1 MTVKSVIAEVKA
13 LGDGEKAEFEA
24 YASVFGNRD
33 SYGDVVQKGAFAAS
47 LKAWDEK
54 GAPIPLLWG
63 HNMADPDFNIGMVT
77 SAEEDE
83 HGLKVVCELDTDS
96 PKGAQVHRLLK
107 QGRVREMSFA
117 FAATSSEYGELDG
130 KSVRFLKEVDLF
142 EVSVVPLGAN
152 PETEVLAVKSPTV
165 NLTLPETLAERFLE
179 VLGGKSLGGPPGT
192 DEEDDDE
199 DTPILRMSPRM
210 RGFRHLRSLIAV
222 ARTSPARMPVNP
234 MKTKRTRKAVRLT
247 LTDSRPCSAP
257 WGATNRK
264 ELST

>member
-47 LKAWDEK
+47 LKAWAEK

-152 PETEVLAVKSPTV
+152 PETGVLAVKSPTV
-165 NLTLPETLAERFLE
+165 NLTLPEALAERFLA

-192 DEEDDDE
+192 DEEDDDDE
-199 DTPILRMSPRM
+199 DTPDSEDESSDEGDSSSEVTDSGGEDEP
-210 RGFRHLRSLIAV
+210 GEDAGESDEDDEDEEG
-222 ARTSPARMPVNP
+222 
-234 MKTKRTRKAVRLT
+234 RKADLDRFETMFRAVGR
-247 LTDSRPCSAP
+247 D
-257 WGATNRK
+257 
-264 ELST
+264 

>member
-47 LKAWDEK
+47 LKAWAEK

-130 KSVRFLKEVDLF
+130 ESVRFLKEVDLF

-165 NLTLPETLAERFLE
+165 NLTLPEVLAERFLA

-192 DEEDDDE
+192 DEEDDDDE
-199 DTPILRMSPRM
+199 DTPDSEDESSDE
-210 RGFRHLRSLIAV
+210 GDSSSEV
-222 ARTSPARMPVNP
+222 
-234 MKTKRTRKAVRLT
+234 
-247 LTDSRPCSAP
+247 TDSGGEDEPGEDAGESDEDEEDEDGKKAALDRFETMFRAV
-257 WGATNRK
+257 GRD
-264 ELST
+264 

>member
-192 DEEDDDE
+192 DEEDDDDE
-199 DTPILRMSPRM
+199 DTPDSEDGSSDEGVSSSGVTDSGGEDEP
-210 RGFRHLRSLIAV
+210 GEDAGESDEDDEGEE
-222 ARTSPARMPVNP
+222 S
-234 MKTKRTRKAVRLT
+234 RKADLDRFETMFRAVGR
-247 LTDSRPCSAP
+247 D
-257 WGATNRK
+257 
-264 ELST
+264 

>member
-192 DEEDDDE
+192 DEEDDDDE
-199 DTPILRMSPRM
+199 DTPDSEDESSDEGDSSSEVTDSGGEDEP
-210 RGFRHLRSLIAV
+210 GEDAGESDEDDEDEEG
-222 ARTSPARMPVNP
+222 
-234 MKTKRTRKAVRLT
+234 RKADLDRFETMFRAVGR
-247 LTDSRPCSAP
+247 D
-257 WGATNRK
+257 
-264 ELST
+264 

>member
-47 LKAWDEK
+47 LKAWSEK

-63 HNMADPDFNIGMVT
+63 HNMSDPDFNIGMVT

-83 HGLKVVCELDTDS
+83 HGLKVVCELDTES

-165 NLTLPETLAERFLE
+165 NLTLPETFAERFLE

-192 DEEDDDE
+192 DEEDDDDE
-199 DTPILRMSPRM
+199 DTPDSEDKSSDEGDSSSEVTDSGGEDDP
-210 RGFRHLRSLIAV
+210 GEDAGESDEDDEDEEG
-222 ARTSPARMPVNP
+222 
-234 MKTKRTRKAVRLT
+234 RKADLARFETMFRAVGR
-247 LTDSRPCSAP
+247 D
-257 WGATNRK
+257 
-264 ELST
+264 

>member
-1 MTVKSVIAEVKA
+1 
-13 LGDGEKAEFEA
+13 
-24 YASVFGNRD
+24 
-33 SYGDVVQKGAFAAS
+33 
-47 LKAWDEK
+47 
-54 GAPIPLLWG
+54 
-63 HNMADPDFNIGMVT
+63 MADPDFNIGMVT

-165 NLTLPETLAERFLE
+165 NLALPETLAERFLE

-192 DEEDDDE
+192 DEEDDDDE
-199 DTPILRMSPRM
+199 DTPDSEDEASDEGDSSSEVTDSGGEDEP
-210 RGFRHLRSLIAV
+210 GEDAGESDEDDEDEEG
-222 ARTSPARMPVNP
+222 
-234 MKTKRTRKAVRLT
+234 RKADL
-247 LTDSRPCSAP
+247 
-257 WGATNRK
+257 NRF
-264 ELST
+264 ETMFRAVGRD

>member
-47 LKAWDEK
+47 LKEWSEK

-192 DEEDDDE
+192 DEEDDDDE
-199 DTPILRMSPRM
+199 DTPDSEDESSDE
-210 RGFRHLRSLIAV
+210 GDSSSEV
-222 ARTSPARMPVNP
+222 
-234 MKTKRTRKAVRLT
+234 
-247 LTDSRPCSAP
+247 TDSGGEDEPGEDAGESDEDDEDEEDQKADLDRFETMFRAV
-257 WGATNRK
+257 GRD
-264 ELST
+264 

>member
-47 LKAWDEK
+47 LKAWAEK
-54 GAPIPLLWG
+54 DAPIPLLWG

-117 FAATSSEYGELDG
+117 FAATSSEYGEIDG

-179 VLGGKSLGGPPGT
+179 VLGGKSLGGPPGA
-192 DEEDDDE
+192 DEEDDDDE
-199 DTPILRMSPRM
+199 DTPDSEDESSDEGVSSSEVTDSGGEDEP
-210 RGFRHLRSLIAV
+210 GEDAGESDEDDEDEEG
-222 ARTSPARMPVNP
+222 
-234 MKTKRTRKAVRLT
+234 RKADLDRFETMFRAVGR
-247 LTDSRPCSAP
+247 D
-257 WGATNRK
+257 
-264 ELST
+264 

>member
-33 SYGDVVQKGAFAAS
+33 SYGDVVQKGAFAGS

-199 DTPILRMSPRM
+199 DTPDSEDESSDE
-210 RGFRHLRSLIAV
+210 GVSSSEV
-222 ARTSPARMPVNP
+222 
-234 MKTKRTRKAVRLT
+234 
-247 LTDSRPCSAP
+247 TDSGGEDEPGEDAGESDEDDEDEEDQKADLDRFETMFRAV
-257 WGATNRK
+257 GRD
-264 ELST
+264 

>member
-47 LKAWDEK
+47 LKAWGEK

-83 HGLKVVCELDTDS
+83 HGLKVVCELDTES

-192 DEEDDDE
+192 DEEDDDDE
-199 DTPILRMSPRM
+199 DTPDSEDKSSDEGDSSSEVTDSGGEDDP
-210 RGFRHLRSLIAV
+210 GEDAGESDEDDEDEEG
-222 ARTSPARMPVNP
+222 
-234 MKTKRTRKAVRLT
+234 RKADLARFETMFRAVGR
-247 LTDSRPCSAP
+247 D
-257 WGATNRK
+257 
-264 ELST
+264 

>member
-33 SYGDVVQKGAFAAS
+33 SYGDVVQKGVFAAS

-192 DEEDDDE
+192 DDDDDDE
-199 DTPILRMSPRM
+199 EEEEDTPASEEATLDEGDSSSEAIDGTSGEDDPGDEAGDSEEDEEDEDGKKAALDRFETM
-210 RGFRHLRSLIAV
+210 FRAIGR
-222 ARTSPARMPVNP
+222 
-234 MKTKRTRKAVRLT
+234 
-247 LTDSRPCSAP
+247 D
-257 WGATNRK
+257 
-264 ELST
+264 

>member
-47 LKAWDEK
+47 LKAWSEK

-77 SAEEDE
+77 SAEEDD

-130 KSVRFLKEVDLF
+130 KNVRFLKEVDLF

-192 DEEDDDE
+192 DEEDDDDE
-199 DTPILRMSPRM
+199 DTPDSEDESSDEGDSSSEVTDSGGEDDP
-210 RGFRHLRSLIAV
+210 GEDAGESDEDDEDEEG
-222 ARTSPARMPVNP
+222 
-234 MKTKRTRKAVRLT
+234 RKADLARFETMFRAVGR
-247 LTDSRPCSAP
+247 D
-257 WGATNRK
+257 
-264 ELST
+264 

>member
-47 LKAWDEK
+47 LKAWAEK

-192 DEEDDDE
+192 DEEDDDDE
-199 DTPILRMSPRM
+199 DTPDSEDESSDE
-210 RGFRHLRSLIAV
+210 GDSSSEV
-222 ARTSPARMPVNP
+222 
-234 MKTKRTRKAVRLT
+234 
-247 LTDSRPCSAP
+247 TDSGGEDEPGEDAGESDEDDEDEEDQKADLDRFETMFRAV
-257 WGATNRK
+257 GRD
-264 ELST
+264 

>member
-152 PETEVLAVKSPTV
+152 PET
-165 NLTLPETLAERFLE
+165 
-179 VLGGKSLGGPPGT
+179 
-192 DEEDDDE
+192 
-199 DTPILRMSPRM
+199 
-210 RGFRHLRSLIAV
+210 
-222 ARTSPARMPVNP
+222 
-234 MKTKRTRKAVRLT
+234 
-247 LTDSRPCSAP
+247 
-257 WGATNRK
+257 
-264 ELST
+264 

>member
-1 MTVKSVIAEVKA
+1 MTVKSVIAEVKS

-130 KSVRFLKEVDLF
+130 KRVRFLKEVDLF

-179 VLGGKSLGGPPGT
+179 VLGGKSLGGPPGAN
-192 DEEDDDE
+192 EEDDDDE
-199 DTPILRMSPRM
+199 DTPDSEDESSDEGVSSSEVTDSGGEDEP
-210 RGFRHLRSLIAV
+210 GEDAGESDED
-222 ARTSPARMPVNP
+222 NEDEEG
-234 MKTKRTRKAVRLT
+234 RKADLDRFETMFRAVGR
-247 LTDSRPCSAP
+247 D
-257 WGATNRK
+257 
-264 ELST
+264 

>member
-47 LKAWDEK
+47 LKAWAEK

-165 NLTLPETLAERFLE
+165 NLTLPEVLAERFLA

-192 DEEDDDE
+192 DEEDDDDE
-199 DTPILRMSPRM
+199 DTPDSEDESSDEGDSSSEVTDSGGEDEP
-210 RGFRHLRSLIAV
+210 GEDTGESDEDDEDEEG
-222 ARTSPARMPVNP
+222 
-234 MKTKRTRKAVRLT
+234 RKADLDRFETMFRAVGR
-247 LTDSRPCSAP
+247 D
-257 WGATNRK
+257 
-264 ELST
+264 

>member
-13 LGDGEKAEFEA
+13 RGDGEKAEFEA

-199 DTPILRMSPRM
+199 DTPDSEDESSDE
-210 RGFRHLRSLIAV
+210 GVSSSSSEV
-222 ARTSPARMPVNP
+222 
-234 MKTKRTRKAVRLT
+234 
-247 LTDSRPCSAP
+247 TDSGGEDEPGEDAGESDEDDEDEEDQKADLDRFETMFRAV
-257 WGATNRK
+257 GRD
-264 ELST
+264 

>member
-47 LKAWDEK
+47 LKAWAEK

-117 FAATSSEYGELDG
+117 FDATSSEYGEIDG

-165 NLTLPETLAERFLE
+165 NLTLPETLAEQFLE

-192 DEEDDDE
+192 DEEDDDDE
-199 DTPILRMSPRM
+199 DTPDSEDESSDE
-210 RGFRHLRSLIAV
+210 GDSSSAV
-222 ARTSPARMPVNP
+222 TDSGGEDEPGEDAGESDEDDEDEED
-234 MKTKRTRKAVRLT
+234 RKADLDRFETMFRAVGR
-247 LTDSRPCSAP
+247 D
-257 WGATNRK
+257 
-264 ELST
+264 

>member
-1 MTVKSVIAEVKA
+1 
-13 LGDGEKAEFEA
+13 
-24 YASVFGNRD
+24 
-33 SYGDVVQKGAFAAS
+33 
-47 LKAWDEK
+47 
-54 GAPIPLLWG
+54 
-63 HNMADPDFNIGMVT
+63 
-77 SAEEDE
+77 
-83 HGLKVVCELDTDS
+83 DTDS

-192 DEEDDDE
+192 DDDDDDE
-199 DTPILRMSPRM
+199 EEEEDTPASEEATLDEGDSSSEAIDGTSGEDDPGDEAGDSEEDEEDEDGKKAALDRFETM
-210 RGFRHLRSLIAV
+210 FRAIGR
-222 ARTSPARMPVNP
+222 
-234 MKTKRTRKAVRLT
+234 
-247 LTDSRPCSAP
+247 D
-257 WGATNRK
+257 
-264 ELST
+264 

>member
-47 LKAWDEK
+47 LKAWSEK

-192 DEEDDDE
+192 NEEDDDDE
-199 DTPILRMSPRM
+199 DTPDSEDESSDEGDSSSEVTDSGGEDEP
-210 RGFRHLRSLIAV
+210 GEDAGESDEDDEDEEG
-222 ARTSPARMPVNP
+222 
-234 MKTKRTRKAVRLT
+234 RKADLDRFETMFRAVGR
-247 LTDSRPCSAP
+247 D
-257 WGATNRK
+257 
-264 ELST
+264 

>member
-165 NLTLPETLAERFLE
+165 NLALPETLAERFLE

-192 DEEDDDE
+192 DEEDDDDE
-199 DTPILRMSPRM
+199 DTPDSEDEASDEGDSSSEVTDSGGEDEP
-210 RGFRHLRSLIAV
+210 GEDAGESDEDDEDEEG
-222 ARTSPARMPVNP
+222 
-234 MKTKRTRKAVRLT
+234 RKADL
-247 LTDSRPCSAP
+247 
-257 WGATNRK
+257 NRF
-264 ELST
+264 ETMFRAVGRD

>member
-13 LGDGEKAEFEA
+13 LGDGERAEFEA

-47 LKAWDEK
+47 LKAWAEK

-192 DEEDDDE
+192 DEEDDDDE
-199 DTPILRMSPRM
+199 DTPDSEDESSDEGDSSSEVTDSGGEDEP
-210 RGFRHLRSLIAV
+210 GDDAGESDEDDEDEEG
-222 ARTSPARMPVNP
+222 
-234 MKTKRTRKAVRLT
+234 RKADLDRFETMFRAVGR
-247 LTDSRPCSAP
+247 D
-257 WGATNRK
+257 
-264 ELST
+264 

>member
-47 LKAWDEK
+47 LKAWAEK

-199 DTPILRMSPRM
+199 DTPDSEDESSDE
-210 RGFRHLRSLIAV
+210 GVSSSEV
-222 ARTSPARMPVNP
+222 
-234 MKTKRTRKAVRLT
+234 
-247 LTDSRPCSAP
+247 TDSGGEDEPGEDAGESDEDDEDEEDQKADLDRFETMFRAV
-257 WGATNRK
+257 GRD
-264 ELST
+264 

>member
-199 DTPILRMSPRM
+199 DTPDSEDESSDE
-210 RGFRHLRSLIAV
+210 GVSSSEV
-222 ARTSPARMPVNP
+222 
-234 MKTKRTRKAVRLT
+234 
-247 LTDSRPCSAP
+247 TDSGGEDEPGEDAGESDEDDEDEEDQKADLDRFETMFRAV
-257 WGATNRK
+257 GRD
-264 ELST
+264 

>member
-13 LGDGEKAEFEA
+13 LGDGGKAEFEA

-47 LKAWDEK
+47 LKAWAEK

-199 DTPILRMSPRM
+199 DTPDSEDESSDEGVSSSEVTDSGGEDEP
-210 RGFRHLRSLIAV
+210 GEDAGESDEDDEDEEG
-222 ARTSPARMPVNP
+222 
-234 MKTKRTRKAVRLT
+234 RKADLDRFETMFRAVGR
-247 LTDSRPCSAP
+247 D
-257 WGATNRK
+257 
-264 ELST
+264 

>member
-63 HNMADPDFNIGMVT
+63 HNMTDPDFNIGMVT

-96 PKGAQVHRLLK
+96 PKGTQVHRLLK

-130 KSVRFLKEVDLF
+130 KSVRYLKEVDLF

-192 DEEDDDE
+192 DEEDDDDE
-199 DTPILRMSPRM
+199 DTPDSEDESSDEGVSSSEVTDSGGEDEP
-210 RGFRHLRSLIAV
+210 GEDAGESDEDDEDEEG
-222 ARTSPARMPVNP
+222 
-234 MKTKRTRKAVRLT
+234 RKADLDRFETMFRAVGR
-247 LTDSRPCSAP
+247 D
-257 WGATNRK
+257 
-264 ELST
+264 